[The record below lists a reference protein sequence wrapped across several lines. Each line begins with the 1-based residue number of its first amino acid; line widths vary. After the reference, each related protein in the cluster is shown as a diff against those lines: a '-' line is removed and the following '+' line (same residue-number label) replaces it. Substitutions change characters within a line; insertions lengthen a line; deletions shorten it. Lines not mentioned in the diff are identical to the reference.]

1 MSINITVYT
10 FYFRPNIFLS
20 VGNKGANVRKD
31 LQFQMIQQ
39 GNKFQ
44 FEGPTIIYCPTKKIT
59 DHIAT
64 VVNGKSALFDADAQA
79 DLTSQGAPVIFLVL
93 SCCGSI

>member
-1 MSINITVYT
+1 MSINFTVYT

-20 VGNKGANVRKD
+20 VSNKGADVRKD
-31 LQFQMIQQ
+31 LQSQMIQQ

-64 VVNGKSALFDADAQA
+64 VVNGKSALFKTPHYAY
-79 DLTSQGAPVIFLVL
+79 SVPFLL
-93 SCCGSI
+93 NYTPHKTEF

>member
-10 FYFRPNIFLS
+10 FYFRRNIFLS
-20 VGNKGANVRKD
+20 LGNKGADVRKA
-31 LQFQMIQQ
+31 LQPQMIQQ
-39 GNKFQ
+39 GKKVQ

-64 VVNGKSALFDADAQA
+64 VVNGK
-79 DLTSQGAPVIFLVL
+79 
-93 SCCGSI
+93 